1 MSVDIE
7 RPGVSEDMAVVLER
21 LDAAERRLEELD
33 ARLGEMTAAVGGV
46 VHATGRASKIPTG
59 SAAGRLYAAWQAE
72 EVERERQREIRKAR
86 QAVERLQAGPR

>member
-7 RPGVSEDMAVVLER
+7 RPGVSEDMAAVLER
-21 LDAAERRLEELD
+21 LDAVERRLGELD

-46 VHATGRASKIPTG
+46 VHATGCAPRVSSG
-59 SAAGRLYAAWQAE
+59 SAAGRLYAAWRVE

-86 QAVERLQAGPR
+86 QAVERLQGGPR